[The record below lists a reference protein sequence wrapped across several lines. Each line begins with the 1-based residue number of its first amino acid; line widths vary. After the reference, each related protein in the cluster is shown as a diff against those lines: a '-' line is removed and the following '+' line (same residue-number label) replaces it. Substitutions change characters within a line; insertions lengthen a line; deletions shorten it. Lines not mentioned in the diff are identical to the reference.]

1 MEMSRAVMPTEA
13 LLFLCAE
20 AAYTANFIRNIAPH
34 CTLGRT
40 PYEALYGGKPSV
52 KPLQPFSTKVYF
64 HVPIEVRAPGS
75 KLLHRVKQGLF
86 VNYDRNTKACP
97 VYVPDQHIIPESCD
111 MRF

>member
-34 CTLGRT
+34 STLGRT
-40 PYEALYGGKPSV
+40 PYEAHYDGKPSV
-52 KPLQPFSTKVYF
+52 KPRHPFSTKVYF

-75 KLLHRVKQGLF
+75 KLLHRV
-86 VNYDRNTKACP
+86 NYDRNTKACP
-97 VYVPDQHIIPESCD
+97 VYVPDQHIVPESRD